1 MNKEAVKVIIA
12 GLLGFISSYI
22 VMFVLKNTHLS
33 QFERSL
39 YLDYIFT
46 GLFVILMILTLSYIV
61 RYLQIRQL
69 TRRSVSSN
77 EEDAIDDQVNRYYAD
92 GMMIVQF
99 SNLLSIGLASF
110 SIIENQF
117 GLHLILSGLF
127 FIISS
132 LVSVFYLN
140 LMHHIYPD
148 RQFPKYSETNYIKK
162 LFAASDDGERHV
174 MLEGLIR
181 SQSSLQL
188 LLMGIIVVLVVYSY
202 ETGQSQIFAIS
213 LLIFALI
220 WSNAKYFLH
229 VRNR

>member
-12 GLLGFISSYI
+12 ALLGGISSYF

-39 YLDYIFT
+39 YLDYIFI
-46 GLFVILMILTLSYIV
+46 GLFVILTILTLSYIV

-69 TRRSVSSN
+69 TQRSVSSD
-77 EEDAIDDQVNRYYAD
+77 EEDAIDDQLNRYYAD
-92 GMMIVQF
+92 GMMMVQV
-99 SNLLSIGLASF
+99 STLLSIGLASF
-110 SIIENQF
+110 SIIENKF
-117 GLHLILSGLF
+117 GLHLLLSGLF
-127 FIISS
+127 FVISS
-132 LVSVFYLN
+132 LASVFYLN
-140 LMHHIYPD
+140 LMNHIYPNRD
-148 RQFPKYSETNYIKK
+148 FPKYSETNYIKK

-188 LLMGIIVVLVVYSY
+188 LLIGIIVVLVIYSY
-202 ETGQSQIFAIS
+202 ETGQSQLFAIS
-213 LLIFALI
+213 LLIIALI